1 LRKEEKEMNLQ
12 EQISRM
18 KSMMGMITE
27 SHKDCGIIYE
37 PELKKDL
44 ESTNIFDMV
53 VNDSNELIH
62 TLNPKKQRLSPTK
75 KVCSVQKDINMDYVN
90 DMSDETYDKKDI
102 HLYKHKGKLI
112 VIDGHHRLC
121 RDRMND
127 NDSMVYIWDK
137 NDAELIDC
145 IFYGIGDC

>member
-1 LRKEEKEMNLQ
+1 MKNLQ
-12 EQISRM
+12 EQISRIQE
-18 KSMMGMITE
+18 MMGVINE
-27 SHKDCGIIYE
+27 SHSGCGIIYE

-53 VNDSNELIH
+53 VNYRDELID
-62 TLNPKKQRLSPTK
+62 TLKPKKQRLSPTK
-75 KVCSVQKDINMDYVN
+75 KVYSVQKDINMDYVN

-127 NDSMVYIWDK
+127 NGSMVYMWDK

>member
-1 LRKEEKEMNLQ
+1 MNLQ
-12 EQISRM
+12 EQISRIQ
-18 KSMMGMITE
+18 SMMGMITE

-53 VNDSNELIH
+53 VNY
-62 TLNPKKQRLSPTK
+62 
-75 KVCSVQKDINMDYVN
+75 SVQKNIDMDYVE
-90 DMSDETYDKKDI
+90 DMSDETYDKSYI
-102 HLYKHKGKLI
+102 HLYKHNGKLI

>member
-1 LRKEEKEMNLQ
+1 MNLQ

-53 VNDSNELIH
+53 VND
-62 TLNPKKQRLSPTK
+62 
-75 KVCSVQKDINMDYVN
+75 
-90 DMSDETYDKKDI
+90 
-102 HLYKHKGKLI
+102 
-112 VIDGHHRLC
+112 
-121 RDRMND
+121 D